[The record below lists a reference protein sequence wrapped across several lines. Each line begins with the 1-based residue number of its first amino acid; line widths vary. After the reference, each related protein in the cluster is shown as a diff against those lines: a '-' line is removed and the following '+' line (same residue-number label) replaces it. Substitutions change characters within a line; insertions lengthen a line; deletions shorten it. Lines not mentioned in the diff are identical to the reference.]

1 MIRSD
6 VLNEEEFGRIV
17 RCAPLVSIDLVIRD
31 PERKVLLGLRN
42 HEPAKG
48 YYFVPGGRIRK
59 GELLEEAFSRILVA
73 ETGCRA
79 DFESAR
85 FLGVHQH
92 MYSTN
97 RFGNPDFGTH
107 YVVLA
112 YELNLI
118 CRPTVLLDSQH
129 SVCKWM
135 DEADLKSMRTV
146 HQFTKAYF
154 EN

>member
-1 MIRSD
+1 MSIVTGAGYPMFSITDNRKVPMTRSD

-17 RCAPLVSIDLVIRD
+17 RCAPLVSIDLIIRD

-59 GELLEEAFSRILVA
+59 GELLEEAFSRILAA

-85 FLGVHQH
+85 SIR
-92 MYSTN
+92 STAFAN
-97 RFGNPDFGTH
+97 GWMRSISNQC
-107 YVVLA
+107 VA
-112 YELNLI
+112 YTNSPKPI
-118 CRPTVLLDSQH
+118 SR
-129 SVCKWM
+129 
-135 DEADLKSMRTV
+135 ADIPFFAPVT
-146 HQFTKAYF
+146 
-154 EN
+154 E

>member
-17 RCAPLVSIDLVIRD
+17 RCAPLVSIDLIIRD

-59 GELLEEAFSRILVA
+59 CELLEEAFSRILSD

-79 DFESAR
+79 DIDGAR
-85 FLGVHQH
+85 FLGVYQH
-92 MYSTN
+92 IYPNN
-97 RFGNPDFGTH
+97 RFGDPHFGMH

-118 CRPTVLLDSQH
+118 CRPNFVLDSQH
-129 SVCKWM
+129 SVFEWM
-135 DEADLKSMRTV
+135 DWVDLKSMRSV
-146 HQFTKAYF
+146 
-154 EN
+154 